1 MSAGR
6 SIALASDA
14 SFGDR
19 VGIIWNEAW
28 RLLAAAP
35 VDVAAYLLFTIIGV
49 TLADLFAPEAG
60 GTFAVNFAS
69 LAAAFAL
76 TLRIVRKGVEGGQR
90 GHRGFLTYL
99 GISFLSG
106 IAIALG
112 LLLLIVPGL
121 ILWARWLP
129 AYGYALGEGRGVTE
143 ALSDSWEATSG
154 HVGPIICSM
163 LVPSVIGPGAA
174 MAVIFIAEGSGPAI
188 WWSSL
193 IANALI
199 YGWQAASIAIGLAV
213 FSLLVR
219 RDSELV
225 DVFS

>member
-1 MSAGR
+1 MER
-6 SIALASDA
+6 DA

-19 VGIIWNEAW
+19 VGIIWSEAW
-28 RLLAAAP
+28 WLLRAVP
-35 VDVAAYLLFTIIGV
+35 MDVAIYLLVTIIGS

-60 GTFAVNFAS
+60 GTLAVSIGS
-69 LAAAFAL
+69 LAAAYAL

-90 GHRGFLTYL
+90 GNSGFSTYF

-106 IAIALG
+106 IAIVLG

-129 AYGYALGEGRGVTE
+129 AYGYGLGEGRGATE

-154 HVGPIICSM
+154 HLGPIIGSI
-163 LVPSVIGPGAA
+163 LLPFIIGTGGAL
-174 MAVIFIAEGSGPAI
+174 AVIFTAEGSGPAI

-199 YGWQAASIAIGLAV
+199 YGSQATGISIGLAV
-213 FSLLVR
+213 FSLLAR
-219 RDSELV
+219 GDSGLAE
-225 DVFS
+225 VFE

>member
-1 MSAGR
+1 MSMER
-6 SIALASDA
+6 DA

-19 VGIIWNEAW
+19 VGIIWSEAW
-28 RLLAAAP
+28 RLLRAAP
-35 VDVAAYLLFTIIGV
+35 MEVAIYLLVTIIGS

-60 GTFAVNFAS
+60 GTLAVSIGS
-69 LAAAFAL
+69 LAAAYAL
-76 TLRIVRKGVEGGQR
+76 TLRMLRKGVEGGQR
-90 GHRGFLTYL
+90 GDSGFSTYF

-129 AYGYALGEGRGVTE
+129 AYGYGLGEGRGTTE

-154 HVGPIICSM
+154 HVGPIIGSI
-163 LVPSVIGPGAA
+163 LPPFLIGTGGALA
-174 MAVIFIAEGSGPAI
+174 MVFIVEGGGSPI

-193 IANALI
+193 IANALV
-199 YGWQAASIAIGLAV
+199 YSSQAAGIAIGLAV
-213 FSLLVR
+213 FSLLAR
-219 RDSELV
+219 RDSGLAE
-225 DVFS
+225 VFE